1 MVKPQRK
8 PQTFGINFT
17 NKQLQ
22 QATPPYNPPKNDITL
37 ANH

>member
-17 NKQLQ
+17 NKQ